1 MTLSRRGVLGLAG
14 AMGAAGA
21 VAGAAPAARA
31 AAPGAEGTAAAPA
44 PERVLTGCERLAADG
59 YAELAG
65 QRVGVVTNPTG
76 ITADARHL
84 VDVLHADPR
93 VDLVA
98 AVGGAHG
105 MAGFGDW
112 GAAGGAGGAA
122 RGWGRYAGPPAAADT
137 PRAGQRR

>member
-21 VAGAAPAARA
+21 VAGAGPAARA

-98 AVGGAHG
+98 GGG
-105 MAGFGDW
+105 GGPRGG
-112 GAAGGAGGAA
+112 GAAGGGG
-122 RGWGRYAGPPAAADT
+122 GGGPGRAPAA
-137 PRAGQRR
+137 G